1 MVIKN
6 FENSDIENASKVAH
20 LVWGD
25 LYSHESIE
33 LQKLIYDFMVSYYD
47 LNREYS
53 FSVFD
58 DGFKGFLLASLKNDC
73 NESQKKFKDELQ
85 KLENEQEQKIGF
97 ELLDY
102 LDSCGQEVKKVMNDD
117 DIVLNLFISR
127 QKGCGKAL
135 LEKLT
140 GVCYA
145 KNIKNIYLWTD
156 TTCDYE
162 YYKKNSFD
170 IVKELNV
177 IVNSRNIK
185 TIIYKK
191 SII

>member
-25 LYSHESIE
+25 LYSHESYE
-33 LQKLIYDFMVSYYD
+33 LQNLIYDFMVSYYD
-47 LNREYS
+47 LNREFS
-53 FSVFD
+53 FSVRD
-58 DGFKGFLLASLKNDC
+58 EDFKGFLLASLKNDT
-73 NESQKKFKDELQ
+73 NNSRKLFEKKVAELESME
-85 KLENEQEQKIGF
+85 EQKIAL

-102 LDSCGQEVKKVMNDD
+102 LDTCGQEVKNIMKEDD
-117 DIVLNLFISR
+117 VVLNLFISR
-127 QKGCGKAL
+127 QKGCGKL
-135 LEKLT
+135 LLAKLND
-140 GVCYA
+140 VCQA
-145 KNIKNIYLWTD
+145 QNIKNIYLWTD
-156 TTCDYE
+156 TTCDYD

-170 IVKELNV
+170 IVKETNV

-191 SII
+191 VI